1 MQVWLDGAM
10 LPVEDVRL
18 GLLTHALHYGT
29 AIFDGCRFYL
39 QRDGRTALF
48 RLRDHL
54 ARLLRGAHALGIAL
68 GYGLDALEAAS
79 KEVVRAFGA
88 PEGYLRQIA
97 FFGEGRMGLGADN
110 PLRVAMAAWTPLP
123 GPAAPLSL
131 RVASFGHGSTWAPGI
146 KLAGHY
152 ARAVFARREARAS
165 GCDDALFLAAD
176 GTVTEAT
183 GANLF
188 ALLGGRLT
196 TPPAWAPILPGIT
209 RETVI
214 ALATE
219 AAIPVDERPLRRD
232 DLLSAEEIFL
242 CSSSAEIQPV
252 ARFEART
259 LPAPGPV
266 TAALAARYGQVVRG
280 EDEAHAP
287 WLEVVP

>member
-10 LPVEDVRL
+10 SPAEDVQI
-18 GLLTHALHYGT
+18 GALTHALHYGT
-29 AIFDGCRFYL
+29 AVFDGCRFYRL
-39 QRDGRTALF
+39 RDGRTALF

-54 ARLLRGAHALGIAL
+54 ARLLRGARSLGIAL
-68 GYGLDALEAAS
+68 EYGLDALAAAS

-88 PEGYLRQIA
+88 PEGYVRQIA
-97 FFGEGRMGLGADN
+97 FVGEGRMGLGADN
-110 PLRVAMAAWTPLP
+110 PLRVAVAAWTPLP

-152 ARAVFARREARAS
+152 ARAFFARREARAS
-165 GCDDALFLAAD
+165 GCDDAIFLASD
-176 GTVTEAT
+176 GTVAEAT

-196 TPPAWAPILPGIT
+196 TPPVWAPILPGIT

-214 ALATE
+214 ALAAE
-219 AAIPVDERPLRRD
+219 AAVAIEERPIRCD
-232 DLLSAEEIFL
+232 DLLAAEEIFL

-252 ARFEART
+252 GRFEART

-266 TAALAARYGQVVRG
+266 TTALAARYRQVVRG

-287 WLEVVP
+287 WLEVVS